1 MKKSFIIG
9 LFLLLTANMAF
20 AGWVVTIKVTGENI
34 QDAVFES
41 DFIIGVDAVEKR
53 MDAVIFDP
61 PKFTVSLKMYD
72 KDWNGPYYKFIQVQ
86 GSDKFIW
93 YFTLDPKGNV
103 VPPIARTA
111 VISWDSTALDQDG
124 SYQLQDLSGNVLVE
138 DMTKDSEYSITD
150 ANTQNL
156 AIIYQPGGSPP
167 NQPPV
172 IEPISDIEVNEDAA
186 SMTVS
191 INVSDPEGDDIV
203 VSLDN
208 NSNETLLT
216 VTQPTQASL
225 NIDFLKDQNGIA
237 NITVKASDGK
247 AATSK
252 MFTVTVNPVDDPPFV
267 INTIDDVSAVKDAD
281 NITRSL
287 TNVFSDIDN
296 DDTQITKT
304 AVSRNPALV
313 HASVQGNILTLDF
326 QPGQTGITT
335 IDVTGTSNGKS
346 CQTAFSVNVI
356 SGESVSFEM
365 PDIRGISGA
374 SVSVPITLI
383 NPDSDDINS
392 IDLTIKSDPKVI
404 TYVGATLAG
413 GILVDN
419 YSLVDSAFSDE
430 IRLSIRFDDNQVVT
444 SSGQI
449 VVVEFKLIGNPC
461 DTSALKFSEAV
472 FNEDGGNLR
481 NGSVKI
487 ICGVS
492 SRDGSLSTNED
503 QAISGDLSELIT
515 NEDNLE
521 LSFSF
526 EMPEHGDLGFSS
538 DSSVFYYTP
547 HTGFNGSDR
556 FVYTVSDGHYEAVT
570 GTVFMTVKSVVD
582 ALINLADDHCASG
595 YPGNFLRIPV
605 NIVADEAV
613 SECRFTVGFN
623 AAYFSASG
631 IQVINAYNF
640 TASMEK
646 YDDHVDITLN
656 AESPTDLTQTVAELI
671 FTIASETPAGLTGT
685 LTISENPTVNG
696 VIAKSNNGCF
706 EILGE
711 ILTGRVAYYKD
722 DKSVPGVVISAVSGS
737 RSYTTLSLENG
748 TYTLYGLQPGTYT
761 ISASKQDDL
770 DKGVSPMDAAYICQY
785 KVKIRPFD
793 CFEMVAADTSQN
805 GKVYSMDASE
815 IVFYL
820 LSMKSCMNG
829 NCNHWTFLDPD
840 TSIEGCDG
848 DSKIAYTSTQ
858 QVNIAENQPGTPV
871 NFTAIRLGDV
881 TGNFEAS
888 PVTKRKRKSSRPYRI
903 PVTEGESVSIP
914 IQLNDWI
921 TLSGLNLTIAY
932 DSSMLEAQKADFGNG
947 ELKHH
952 DYSIFTNTRT
962 AGKLQVIAFGRS
974 NLATISGNVLNLNF
988 KAIASGRANISI
1000 VDFSCNESECNGG
1013 FNLNDVNTFLIK

>member
-247 AATSK
+247 AATSET
-252 MFTVTVNPVDDPPFV
+252 FTITVNPVDDPPFV
-267 INTIDDVSAVKDAD
+267 INTIDDVSAAVKDAV
-281 NITRSL
+281 NITRCL
-287 TNVFSDIDN
+287 ANVFSDIDN
-296 DDTQITKT
+296 DDTQITKS
-304 AVSRNPALV
+304 AVSNNSALV
-313 HASVQGNILTLDF
+313 LASVLDNILTLDF
-326 QPGQTGITT
+326 QSGQTGITT
-335 IDVTGTSNGKS
+335 IDVTGTSNGKT
-346 CQTAFSVNVI
+346 CQTSFSVNVT
-356 SGESVSFEM
+356 SGESINIELS
-365 PDIRGISGA
+365 DIRGISGE

-383 NPDSDDINS
+383 NPDSKDIKS
-392 IDLTIKSDPKVI
+392 IDLTIKADPNVI
-404 TYVGATLAG
+404 TYVGTTLAG
-413 GILVDN
+413 GILFNN
-419 YSLVDSAFSDE
+419 YSVIDSAFSDE
-430 IRLSIRFDDNQVVT
+430 IKLSIRFDDNSVIT
-444 SSGQI
+444 SSGPVAFI
-449 VVVEFKLIGNPC
+449 EFKLVGSPC
-461 DTSALKFSEAV
+461 DTTDLKFKEAV
-472 FNEDGGNLR
+472 FNEDLVNAT
-481 NGSVKI
+481 NASVKI

-492 SRDGSLSTNED
+492 CNDASISTNED
-503 QAISGDLSELIT
+503 QSVSGDLTNLIT
-515 NEDNLE
+515 NPDNVD

-526 EMPEHGDLGFSS
+526 ELPEHGSLGFST
-538 DSSVFYYTP
+538 DSSVFHYTP
-547 HTGFNGSDR
+547 NANFYGSDS
-556 FVYTVSDGHYEAVT
+556 FVYEVSDSNYDPVT
-570 GTVFMTVKSVVD
+570 GTIFISVQPVID
-582 ALINLADDHCASG
+582 AQINLTDNHCVSG
-595 YPGNFLRIPV
+595 YPGDVLRIPI
-605 NIVADEAV
+605 NIVADQSV
-613 SECRFTVGFN
+613 SESKFSVMFN
-623 AAYFSASG
+623 ASYFSVSE
-631 IQVINAYNF
+631 IQSSQHYGF
-640 TASMEK
+640 KASMDK
-646 YDDHVDITLN
+646 YDDHVNIILT
-656 AESPTDLTQTVAELI
+656 AETPILVTSSVAELI
-671 FTIASETPAGLTGT
+671 IAIAPNTPVGLTGT
-685 LTISENPTVNG
+685 LKLVENATVNG
-696 VIAKSNNGCF
+696 MTAKGKDACF
-706 EILGE
+706 EIIGE
-711 ILTGRVAYYKD
+711 ILTGRAGYYKN
-722 DKSVPGVVISAVSGS
+722 DKPIPGVIIAATSNYKTITTVTLADG
-737 RSYTTLSLENG
+737 SYTLC
-748 TYTLYGLQPGTYT
+748 GLQPASYT
-761 ISASKQDDL
+761 ITASKQDDL
-770 DKGVSPMDAAYICQY
+770 DNGISPMDAAYICQY
-785 KVKIRPFD
+785 KVNIRPFD

-805 GKVYSMDASE
+805 GRVYSMDASE
-815 IVFYL
+815 IVLYL
-820 LSMKSCMNG
+820 LSLKECMND
-829 NCNHWTFLDPD
+829 NCNHWTFLAPD
-840 TSIEGCDG
+840 TSIDGCDG

-858 QVNIAENQPGTPV
+858 QVKIETNQPNHPV
-871 NFTAIRLGDV
+871 NFVGIRLGDV
-881 TGNFEAS
+881 TGNYDAT
-888 PVTKRKRKSSRPYRI
+888 PDKKRKRISTRPLNI
-903 PVTEGESVSIP
+903 PVVEGETISIP
-914 IQLNDWI
+914 VQLNDWI
-921 TLSGLNLTIAY
+921 TLSGLNLSIAY
-932 DSSMLEAQKADFGNG
+932 DASMLEGQKSTMEHG

-952 DYSIFTNTRT
+952 DYSILTNTRIP
-962 AGKLQVIAFGRS
+962 GKLHVIAFGRS
-974 NLATISGNVLNLNF
+974 NLATVSGNVLTLTF
-988 KAIASGRANISI
+988 KAKTTGRAQISI
-1000 VDFSCNESECNGG
+1000 IDFSCNESECNGG
-1013 FNLNDVNTFLIK
+1013 FNLNDLISF